1 MLLGDGMGLKLSFL
15 GGAGTVTGSKYLV
28 ESPSHRIL
36 VDCGLFQ
43 GSRTLREANWARF
56 PVEPASISAIVLT
69 HAHLDHSGAL
79 PLLVKQGF
87 KGAIICSEATAALC
101 EILLR
106 DSGYLQEQDARY
118 ANERKFSKHKPALP
132 LYTVKDAEAA
142 LRLLTPVPFH
152 SEQQLPG
159 DGTMVLRRAGHIL
172 GAACVE
178 LEWDRTSIAFSGDL
192 GRHADPTMLEPE
204 PLEKGNYLVVE
215 STYGDRSHPKID
227 PQRAVQEIIST
238 TTKRG
243 GTVVIPSFA
252 VGRAQALLH
261 YLAKIKMAG
270 GLTNVPI
277 FLDSPMAVDA
287 SEIFCKFK
295 VDHKL
300 SYDECKRA
308 CAVATYIR
316 SVEDSKRLSESA
328 VPKVIISASGMATGG
343 RVLHHL
349 RHFAPDQRNTVLLAG
364 YQAEGT
370 RGAVML
376 SGAKTVRIHGQ
387 DVPIAA
393 EVRNIGALSA
403 HADADEILAWLKS
416 GRATPKR
423 TFITHGE
430 LKAASAL
437 QNRITKELGWSSV
450 VAEKGQEA
458 TLN

>member
-1 MLLGDGMGLKLSFL
+1 MGLKLSFL
-15 GGAGTVTGSKYLV
+15 GGTGTVTGSKYLV
-28 ESPSHRIL
+28 ETPSHRIL

-43 GSRTLREANWARF
+43 GSRALREANWERF
-56 PVEPASISAIVLT
+56 PVEPASISAVVLT

-87 KGAIICSEATAALC
+87 KGAIICSEATASLC

-106 DSGYLQEQDARY
+106 DSGHLQEQDARY
-118 ANERKFSKHKPALP
+118 ANERKFSRHKPALP
-132 LYTVKDAEAA
+132 PYTVKDSEAA
-142 LRLLTPVPFH
+142 LRLLKPIPFH
-152 SEQQLPG
+152 SERKLPG
-159 DGTMVLRRAGHIL
+159 GGTMVLRRAGHIL
-172 GAACVE
+172 GAASIE
-178 LEWDRTSIAFSGDL
+178 LSWERTCIAFSGDL
-192 GRHADPTMLEPE
+192 GRHDDPTMFEPE
-204 PLEKGNYLVVE
+204 PLQNGNYLIVE

-227 PQRAVQEIIST
+227 PQHAIQEIVRT
-238 TTKRG
+238 TTKHG
-243 GTVVIPSFA
+243 GTVVIPAFA
-252 VGRAQALLH
+252 VGRVQALLH
-261 YLAKIKMAG
+261 YFAKIKMAG
-270 GLTNVPI
+270 ELTNVPV

-287 SEIFCKFK
+287 SKIFCKFK

-349 RHFAPDQRNTVLLAG
+349 RHFAPDQRSTVLFAG
-364 YQAEGT
+364 YQAQGT

-376 SGAKTVRIHGQ
+376 SGVKTVRIHGQ
-387 DVPIAA
+387 DVPITA
-393 EVRNIGALSA
+393 EIRNIDALSA

-430 LKAASAL
+430 LRAASTL
-437 QNRITKELGWSSV
+437 QNRITNELGWSSV
-450 VAEKGQEA
+450 VPEMGQE
-458 TLN
+458 TLLD